1 VPDSAAVVAPAA
13 QARAQRMAL
22 FGENRRN
29 RVLFLVFLALAL
41 VYPALDQT
49 FSWQRMGSMNPILI
63 YVILALGLNIVVGYA
78 GLLDLGYA
86 AFFAIGGYTVAFLT
100 APQSPLPFRTDFW
113 PALGISWCVAAIFGV
128 ILGAPTLRLRGDY
141 LAIVTLAFGEIVPR
155 AFLNLEKWSNGAKG
169 MNPIGRPHLGEKEL
183 LASDQVQWYYLI
195 LAVLLV
201 SVFLIVRLHGS
212 RLGRAWMAMRED
224 EAAAASMGIDLVKT
238 KLLAFALGASF
249 SGFAGSMYASMLQFI
264 DPFQFDFSI
273 SVIVLS
279 MVILGGIGNVWGVM
293 VGAVVMG
300 IFNFIVTDAATPWIR
315 AFGSLINV
323 PVVSPWLQGVDL
335 SSAKL
340 LMFGLVLVL
349 LMAIRPQGLFPSMQR
364 RSELLEADPAAPVP
378 PTTMEP
384 VGATRTH

>member
-1 VPDSAAVVAPAA
+1 
-13 QARAQRMAL
+13 
-22 FGENRRN
+22 
-29 RVLFLVFLALAL
+29 
-41 VYPALDQT
+41 VYPALDTT
-49 FSWQRMGSMNPILI
+49 FGWQRMGSMNPIMI

-86 AFFAIGGYTVAFLT
+86 AFFAIGGYTIAFLT

-113 PALGISWCVAAIFGV
+113 VALGVSWVVAAVFGV

-155 AFLNLEKWSNGAKG
+155 AFLNLEKWTNGARG
-169 MNPIGRPHLGEKEL
+169 MNPIGSPHIGNREL
-183 LASDQVQWYYLI
+183 SASDQIQWYYLI
-195 LAVLLV
+195 LAVMML
-201 SVFLIVRLHGS
+201 SVFLITRLHGS

-224 EAAAASMGIDLVKT
+224 EPAAASMGINLVQT
-238 KLLAFALGASF
+238 KLLAFAMGASF

-279 MVILGGIGNVWGVM
+279 MIILGGIGNIWGVI

-300 IFNFIVTDAATPWIR
+300 IFNFIITDAATPWIR
-315 AFGSLINV
+315 GFGALINL
-323 PVVSPWLQGVDL
+323 PIVSPLLQAVDL

-340 LMFGLVLVL
+340 LMFGLSLVL
-349 LMAIRPQGLFPSMQR
+349 LMAIRPQGLFPSVQR
-364 RSELLEADPAAPVP
+364 GGELVQAKAQPG
-378 PTTMEP
+378 MIEP
-384 VGATRTH
+384 VMAATRAP

>member
-1 VPDSAAVVAPAA
+1 
-13 QARAQRMAL
+13 
-22 FGENRRN
+22 
-29 RVLFLVFLALAL
+29 
-41 VYPALDQT
+41 
-49 FSWQRMGSMNPILI
+49 
-63 YVILALGLNIVVGYA
+63 
-78 GLLDLGYA
+78 
-86 AFFAIGGYTVAFLT
+86 
-100 APQSPLPFRTDFW
+100 
-113 PALGISWCVAAIFGV
+113 
-128 ILGAPTLRLRGDY
+128 
-141 LAIVTLAFGEIVPR
+141 
-155 AFLNLEKWSNGAKG
+155 
-169 MNPIGRPHLGEKEL
+169 MNPIGRPHVGEKEL

-364 RSELLEADPAAPVP
+364 RSELLEADPTAPVP